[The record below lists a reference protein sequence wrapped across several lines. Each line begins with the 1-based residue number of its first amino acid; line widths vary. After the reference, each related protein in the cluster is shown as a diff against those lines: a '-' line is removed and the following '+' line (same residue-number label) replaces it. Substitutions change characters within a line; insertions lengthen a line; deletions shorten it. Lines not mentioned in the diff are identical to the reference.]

1 MSVQISSKH
10 FHGAMQTILQESPPP
25 PLLHR
30 AFLARV
36 EIESTAA
43 TLFLDVLWID
53 YAFIST
59 YVKRVFIYKCM
70 F

>member
-1 MSVQISSKH
+1 
-10 FHGAMQTILQESPPP
+10 MQTILQESPPA

-43 TLFLDVLWID
+43 TLFLGVLWID
-53 YAFIST
+53 YAFILT